1 MRVSVIVSTYE
12 QPRWLELVLWG
23 YAVQTHRDFE
33 LLVADDGSGPATRDV
48 IERFE
53 AESGLP
59 VRHVWHEDAGFRK
72 TEIVNRAILAADGDY
87 LIFVDGDCIPR
98 ADFVET
104 HVRLARPGTYLAGG
118 AIKLPRDVSHRITPD
133 DVREG
138 RATDPAWLRAQG
150 WRPGKHALRL
160 LRGGPLPAAFD
171 WLTGRSAK
179 WRGGNS
185 SAWRADLE
193 RVNGY
198 DNDMGY
204 GGEDRALG
212 ERLVNAGVKARKI
225 RYRAPAVHLDHGRPY
240 NDPAIARAN
249 AERCERMRAERTVR
263 AASGL
268 AELTEL
274 TELAS
279 MPPYPTDAR

>member
-1 MRVSVIVSTYE
+1 MRVSVVVSTYE
-12 QPRWLELVLWG
+12 QPRWLQLVLWG
-23 YAVQTHRDFE
+23 YAAQTYRDFE
-33 LLVADDGSGPATRDV
+33 LLVADDGSGPATRAV

-59 VRHVWHEDAGFRK
+59 VRHVWHPDDGFRK

-87 LIFVDGDCIPR
+87 LLFVDGDCIPR
-98 ADFVET
+98 HDLVAA
-104 HVRLARPGTYLAGG
+104 HVRHARRGSYLAGG
-118 AIKLPRDVSHRITPD
+118 AIKLPLDVSERITVA
-133 DVREG
+133 DVRAG
-138 RATDPAWLRAQG
+138 RATDLRWLRTQG

-160 LRGGPLPAAFD
+160 LRSERAAGALD

-185 SAWRADLE
+185 SAWRDDIV

-212 ERLVNAGVKARKI
+212 ERLVNAGVRARKL

-249 AERCERMRAERTVR
+249 AERCERMRAEGTVR
-263 AASGL
+263 ARSGL
-268 AELTEL
+268 AELAEPAAAAGT
-274 TELAS
+274 S
-279 MPPYPTDAR
+279 RGHDR

>member
-1 MRVSVIVSTYE
+1 VRISVIVSTYE

-23 YAVQTHRDFE
+23 FAAQTRRDFE
-33 LLVADDGSGPATRDV
+33 LLVADDGSGEATRAV
-48 IERFE
+48 IRRFE
-53 AESGLP
+53 EESGIP
-59 VRHVWHEDAGFRK
+59 VVHVWHPDDGFRK

-98 ADFVET
+98 ADFVAT
-104 HVRLARPGTYLAGG
+104 HARLAEPGTYLAGG
-118 AIKLPRDVSHRITPD
+118 AIKLPRDVSERITPH

-138 RATDPAWLRAQG
+138 RATDLAWLRAQG
-150 WRPGKHALRL
+150 WRPGKYAFRL
-160 LRGGPLPAAFD
+160 IAGGPLPAALD
-171 WLTGRSAK
+171 RLTGRSAK

-185 SAWRADLE
+185 SAWRADIE

-212 ERLVNAGVKARKI
+212 ERLVNAGVRARKI

-263 AASGL
+263 ARSGL
-268 AELTEL
+268 AEL
-274 TELAS
+274 AAD
-279 MPPYPTDAR
+279 PPLPPDAH